1 MEIISKMVLK
11 VVYIICL
18 AGILIFGFP
27 RIVTYVYSIN
37 RIYSPSDAPAHR
49 IAIVFG
55 AGLKHDGTPTAILQD
70 RVQAAVELYLTGKI
84 EKILMSGDNRFATY
98 NEPGAMT
105 DYAISLGVPPEN
117 IVQDFAG
124 RRTYDTCYRAKHIFL
139 VNEAILVTQTFHL
152 PRALFI
158 CNMLQITS
166 IGVKADQRTYR
177 TGSQLIWWVRET
189 FATLTALVDVW
200 LRHPLPVLGNPEPI
214 FPEIHI

>member
-1 MEIISKMVLK
+1 M
-11 VVYIICL
+11 
-18 AGILIFGFP
+18 
-27 RIVTYVYSIN
+27 
-37 RIYSPSDAPAHR
+37 
-49 IAIVFG
+49 FG

-70 RVQAAVELYLTGKI
+70 RVQAVAELYLTGKI

-166 IGVKADQRTYR
+166 IGVKSDQRTYR

-214 FPEIHI
+214 FLDIDQ